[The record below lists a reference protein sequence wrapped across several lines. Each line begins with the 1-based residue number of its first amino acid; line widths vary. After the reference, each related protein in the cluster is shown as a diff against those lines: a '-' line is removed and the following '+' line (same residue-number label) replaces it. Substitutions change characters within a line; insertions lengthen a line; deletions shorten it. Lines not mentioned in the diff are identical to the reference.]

1 MSLSRLHPLRRLAA
15 RATAFTVAAALLTGS
30 TGTLVVGAR
39 AQGANA
45 LPALGDTA
53 SEDVPV
59 SYERKVGDRIM
70 REIWRD
76 PQYLDDPVLLE
87 YLQGLWRPLVQASRA
102 AGNIT
107 NELDERFA
115 FQIFLVRDPSV
126 NAFALPGGWVGVH
139 LGLLSAT
146 HSPDELASVLA
157 HELSHVTQRHIA
169 RSVGAGKTASLISV
183 ATLLLGIIAASRSA
197 DAANALI
204 TGGQAVSAQ
213 GQLNYS
219 RDFEREADRVGFGVL
234 TGAGYAPTGMAQM
247 FETLLRA
254 SRLNDSQNFPYLRT
268 HPLSTERIGE
278 ARSRL
283 GVDGASQAMPTR
295 PLVHAAMQARARVM
309 MDPSANALQRLQ
321 SNDVA
326 GAQAAAATP
335 GDKLAAAYTAALAS
349 MLLRDWPRT
358 DAALALARPIAAG
371 DAAAA
376 RAVELLAIESQLAR
390 ANAGDTTAGARAGEL
405 IDALSRS
412 PLARDSRAVVFYS
425 AQRALVPGASADA
438 QKAAADR
445 LQTWVALNGADAPAW
460 QMLSQLWER
469 LGERL
474 RTVRAAAEAR
484 AAVGDLPG
492 AIERLRAGQRLTRA
506 SSADFIEAS
515 VIDARLRELQAQR
528 RTEWAEDGRT
538 TPPPEDR
545 PVPR

>member
-1 MSLSRLHPLRRLAA
+1 MRRLAS
-15 RATAFTVAAALLTGS
+15 RATAYGVALAMLSGS
-30 TGTLVVGAR
+30 TGTLVAGAR
-39 AQGANA
+39 AQSANQ

-59 SYERKVGDRIM
+59 AYERKIGDRIM
-70 REIWRD
+70 REIYRD

-87 YLQGLWRPLVQASRA
+87 YLQGLWRPLVQASRV

-107 NELDERFA
+107 AELDDRFA
-115 FQIFLVRDPSV
+115 FQVFLVRDPSV
-126 NAFALPGGWVGVH
+126 NAFALPGGWCGVH

-169 RSVGAGKTASLISV
+169 RSVGASKTASMIGIASFI
-183 ATLLLGIIAASRSA
+183 LGVLAASRSP

-219 RDFEREADRVGFGVL
+219 RDFEREADRIGFGVL
-234 TGAGYAPTGMAQM
+234 TGAGYAPAGMAQM

-254 SRLNDSQNFPYLRT
+254 SRLNDSQNFPYLRS

-283 GVDGASQAMPTR
+283 GVDGNGQALPAR
-295 PLVHAAMQARARVM
+295 PLVHAAMQARARVL
-309 MDPSANALQRLQ
+309 MDPTANALQRWQ
-321 SNDVA
+321 SNDLA
-326 GAQAAAATP
+326 GAVAAAATP
-335 GDKLAAAYTAALAS
+335 GDKLAVAYSAALAS
-349 MLLRDWPRT
+349 VMLKEWARA

-371 DAAAA
+371 DTRSTRALDLLAAEAQIARANTGDAAAA
-376 RAVELLAIESQLAR
+376 S
-390 ANAGDTTAGARAGEL
+390 RAGEL
-405 IDALSRS
+405 VDTLGRAQGARESR
-412 PLARDSRAVVFYS
+412 PVLFYAS
-425 AQRALVPGASADA
+425 QRALVPGSTNEV

-445 LQTWVALNGADAPAW
+445 LQTWVAINPTDAPAW
-460 QMLSQLWER
+460 QLLSQLWER

-474 RTVRAAAEAR
+474 RALRAGAEAH

-492 AIERLRAGQRLTRA
+492 AIERLRAGQRLTRS

-515 VIDARLRELQAQR
+515 VIDSRLRELLAQR
-528 RTEWAEDGRT
+528 RAEWTEDGRT

-545 PVPR
+545 PIPR

>member
-1 MSLSRLHPLRRLAA
+1 MSLSRVPSLRRLAA
-15 RATAFTVAAALLTGS
+15 RATVFAMSAALLSGGTGA
-30 TGTLVVGAR
+30 LLADAR
-39 AQGANA
+39 AQASNA
-45 LPALGDTA
+45 LPALGDSA
-53 SEDVPV
+53 SEDVPIN
-59 SYERKVGDRIM
+59 YERKIGDRIM

-87 YLQGLWRPLVQASRA
+87 YLRGIWRPLVQASRV

-107 NELDERFA
+107 AELDDRFA

-169 RSVGAGKTASLISV
+169 RSVSAGKTASLISM
-183 ATLLLGIIAASRSA
+183 ASLLLGIIAASRSA

-219 RDFEREADRVGFGVL
+219 RDFEREADRIGFGVL
-234 TGAGYAPTGMAQM
+234 TGAGYAATGMSQM

-278 ARSRL
+278 ARARL
-283 GVDGASQAMPTR
+283 GVDAGSLAMPSR
-295 PLVHAAMQARARVM
+295 PLVHALMQARARVL
-309 MDPSANALQRLQ
+309 MDPTANALQRQ
-321 SNDVA
+321 QASDAASAPSSA
-326 GAQAAAATP
+326 GTP
-335 GDKLAAAYTAALAS
+335 GDRLAAAYASALASVLLKDWSRAEAALAV
-349 MLLRDWPRT
+349 
-358 DAALALARPIAAG
+358 ARPIAAG
-371 DAAAA
+371 DAAAT
-376 RAVELLAIESQLAR
+376 RVLDLLAAEALIAR
-390 ANAGDTTAGARAGEL
+390 ANTGDAAAAARTGEL
-405 IDALSRS
+405 VDTLSRS
-412 PLARDSRAVVFYS
+412 LGARESRPVLFYS
-425 AQRALVPGASADA
+425 AQRALVPGSTAEQ
-438 QKAAADR
+438 QKSAADR
-445 LQTWVALNGADAPAW
+445 LQTWVALHPADAGAW
-460 QMLSQLWER
+460 QLLAQFWER

-474 RTVRAAAEAR
+474 RAVRAGAEAR
-484 AAVGDLPG
+484 AAIGDLPG
-492 AIERLRAGQRLTRA
+492 AIERLRAGQRLTRS
-506 SSADFIEAS
+506 SSADYIEAS

-528 RTEWAEDGRT
+528 RAEWAEEGRT

-545 PVPR
+545 PIPR

>member
-1 MSLSRLHPLRRLAA
+1 MFFSRAFSLRRLAT
-15 RATAFTVAAALLTGS
+15 RITALSVAFALLSGS
-30 TGTLVVGAR
+30 SGALVTGAR

-45 LPALGDTA
+45 LPALGDSA

-59 SYERKVGDRIM
+59 PYERKIGNRIM

-107 NELDERFA
+107 PELDERFA

-126 NAFALPGGWVGVH
+126 NAFALPGGFVGVH
-139 LGLLSAT
+139 LGLLAAT

-169 RSVGAGKTASLISV
+169 RSVAASKTASIV
-183 ATLLLGIIAASRSA
+183 ALTSFILGILAASRSP

-204 TGGQAVSAQ
+204 TGGQAAAVQ

-278 ARSRL
+278 ARARL
-283 GVDGASQAMPTR
+283 GVDAGSLAMPSR
-295 PLVHAAMQARARVM
+295 PLIHAAMQARARVL
-309 MDPSANALQRLQ
+309 MDPSASALQRL
-321 SNDVA
+321 SSDVA
-326 GAQAAAATP
+326 AAVTSAANA
-335 GDKLAAAYTAALAS
+335 GDKLAAAYGGALAAV
-349 MLLRDWPRT
+349 LLKDWSRA
-358 DAALALARPIAAG
+358 DAALALARPFAVGDARTTRALDLLAAEAQIARANAG

-376 RAVELLAIESQLAR
+376 
-390 ANAGDTTAGARAGEL
+390 ARAGEMVDTL
-405 IDALSRS
+405 GRAQGARESR
-412 PLARDSRAVVFYS
+412 PVLFYAS
-425 AQRALVPGASADA
+425 QSALVSTSTTETR
-438 QKAAADR
+438 KAAADR
-445 LQTWVALNGADAPAW
+445 LQTWVAINPGDAAAW
-460 QMLSQLWER
+460 QMLSQLWEQ

-474 RTVRAAAEAR
+474 RALRAGAESRAAI
-484 AAVGDLPG
+484 GDLPG
-492 AIERLRAGQRLTRA
+492 AIERLRAGQGLTR
-506 SSADFIEAS
+506 SSSSDFIEAS

-528 RTEWAEDGRT
+528 RAEWAEDGRT

-545 PVPR
+545 PIPR